1 MISPAVAADLLA
13 LVHLAYVGF
22 VVVGQALILWGGV
35 AGWPWI
41 RNPWFRWLHLGAIGI
56 VVAEVALGVYC
67 PLTLLEAR
75 WRGEAVD
82 GAGFIADWVGALL
95 YYDIALWQAHVAY
108 LLFALITVGSFLR
121 WPPRRFRASARSG

>member
-1 MISPAVAADLLA
+1 MQSQLAADLLA
-13 LVHLAYVGF
+13 LVHLAYVAF
-22 VVVGQALILWGGV
+22 VVVGQGLIVWGGI
-35 AGWPWI
+35 AAWSWI

-56 VVAEVALGVYC
+56 VVAEVVLGVYC

-75 WRGEAVD
+75 WRGTAVD
-82 GAGFIADWVGALL
+82 DAGFVAEWVGWVL

-121 WPPRRFRASARSG
+121 WPPRRFGTGARTS